1 MKVPVQLL
9 SIILRNF
16 APPLIR
22 TLSCYNRRIR
32 WHHVKGHVIKMD
44 SVYVPSYVV
53 PSELKASTSSSE
65 VFVHLTTQ
73 AFAHVR
79 TTLLCFTLM
88 EGSFFC
94 VIPFNI
100 SFGVVIGPAAS
111 SAK

>member
-22 TLSCYNRRIR
+22 TRSCYNRIIR

-79 TTLLCFTLM
+79 TTRTMLYSAGGKFFLCYP
-88 EGSFFC
+88 
-94 VIPFNI
+94 V
-100 SFGVVIGPAAS
+100 
-111 SAK
+111 